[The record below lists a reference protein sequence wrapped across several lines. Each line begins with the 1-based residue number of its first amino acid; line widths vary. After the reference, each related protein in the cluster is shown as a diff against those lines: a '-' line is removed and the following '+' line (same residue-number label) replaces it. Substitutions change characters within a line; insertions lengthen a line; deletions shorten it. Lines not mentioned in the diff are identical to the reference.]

1 MNKKTVIQIISVKL
15 GKNPNWLK
23 FQAFIP
29 HLDVNR
35 KYILDFCGTEL
46 STSASISEETV
57 EDLRK
62 CLCKKFV
69 NMPFDIKEC
78 KSILG
83 KNGLTY
89 PYDFE

>member
-1 MNKKTVIQIISVKL
+1 MNTKTVIQIKSVKL
-15 GKNPNWLK
+15 GKNQYWLK
-23 FQAFIP
+23 FQAYIP
-29 HLDVNR
+29 HLDKNR
-35 KYILDFCGTEL
+35 KYILNFCRTEL

-62 CLCKKFV
+62 CLCKKFD
-69 NMPFDIKEC
+69 NIPFDIEEC
-78 KSILG
+78 ESILG